1 MRSQLDFE
9 DITLVT
15 GGESQ
20 GLGPSMGVHAGAS
33 VRHGGSDP
41 GAHGDGDRWRDVRDK
56 MMETDGEMQDMTG
69 GRGEQDVTFAQR
81 GEQEGDFLTPR
92 SLFCDSYRG
101 RKAARK

>member
-20 GLGPSMGVHAGAS
+20 ELGPSMGVHAGAS

-41 GAHGDGDRWRDVRDK
+41 GAHRV
-56 MMETDGEMQDMTG
+56 ETDGEMRET
-69 GRGEQDVTFAQR
+69 
-81 GEQEGDFLTPR
+81 
-92 SLFCDSYRG
+92 
-101 RKAARK
+101 K

>member
-1 MRSQLDFE
+1 MRSQLDFD

-15 GGESQ
+15 GRESQ

-33 VRHGGSDP
+33 VRHGSSDT
-41 GAHGDGDRWRDVRDK
+41 GARGDGDGWRDAGDK

-69 GRGEQDVTFAQR
+69 GQDQQDVIFAQR
-81 GEQEGDFLTPR
+81 REQDRDFSTPR

-101 RKAARK
+101 RKAEIK

>member
-1 MRSQLDFE
+1 MRSQLDF
-9 DITLVT
+9 DNITLVT
-15 GGESQ
+15 GEESQ
-20 GLGPSMGVHAGAS
+20 GPGPSMGVHAGAS
-33 VRHGGSDP
+33 VRHRGSDP
-41 GAHGDGDRWRDVRDK
+41 GASGDGDRRRDVGDK

-69 GRGEQDVTFAQR
+69 GRDQQDVIFAQR

>member
-20 GLGPSMGVHAGAS
+20 ELGPSMGVHAGAS
-33 VRHGGSDP
+33 E
-41 GAHGDGDRWRDVRDK
+41 AWRLRPRCPWGWRRMERCRRQ

-69 GRGEQDVTFAQR
+69 GRDQQGRDLAQR
-81 GEQEGDFLTPR
+81 GNKREI
-92 SLFCDSYRG
+92 S
-101 RKAARK
+101 